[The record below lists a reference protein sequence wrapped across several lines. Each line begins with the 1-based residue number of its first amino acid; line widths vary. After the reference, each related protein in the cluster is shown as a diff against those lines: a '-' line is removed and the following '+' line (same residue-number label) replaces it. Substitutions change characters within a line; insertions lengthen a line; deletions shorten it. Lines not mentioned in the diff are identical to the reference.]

1 MKETVPLFMNG
12 DGEKLMLEL
21 SALSCLDS
29 VLNQVAARFGIL
41 RKHLRLFAVWYL
53 VVGCHCPFLE
63 LSGADS
69 IVVSKFSSNMRPV
82 TVKARVLFF

>member
-12 DGEKLMLEL
+12 DGEKFMLEL

-41 RKHLRLFAVWYL
+41 RKYLHLFAVLYL
-53 VVGCHCPFLE
+53 VIGRHCPFLE
-63 LSGADS
+63 LTALLYL
-69 IVVSKFSSNMRPV
+69 SSP
-82 TVKARVLFF
+82 LI